1 MNDYTPAESYMHCM
15 YESESLNPP
24 VTVLLVKEG
33 KAVTEQVSYPEALLR
48 DYPDDTKV
56 LGVLRTE
63 FRSLQVEFT
72 VGEYRALVKQRDEK
86 LLTRLKTVKSVVK
99 CVGPRGGF
107 RSLRVVCEDSSISFG
122 SPSKAEKVVCMLES
136 LGFHSIRE
144 ERER

>member
-1 MNDYTPAESYMHCM
+1 MNDCTPAESYMHFM

-24 VTVLLVKEG
+24 VTALLVKEG
-33 KAVTEQVSYPEALLR
+33 KPVTEQVIYPEALLR

-56 LGVLRTE
+56 IGVLRTE

-72 VGEYRALVKQRDEK
+72 VGEYRELVKQRDEK
-86 LLTRLKTVKSVVK
+86 LLLRLKTAKSVVK
-99 CVGPRGGF
+99 RVGPRGGF
-107 RSLRVVCEDSSISFG
+107 RSLDVACEGSFVSFG
-122 SPSKAEKVVCMLES
+122 SPSKAQKVVLMLES